1 MEEIVENVEK
11 SESKTFNFSCSVL
24 QDSRF
29 GELQFGE
36 DVT

>member
-24 QDSRF
+24 DSRF

-36 DVT
+36 DLT